1 TASGDDR
8 VNNTSSSNDS
18 VSVADSP
25 DAIYAD
31 EANSAYLLV
40 ATTRPETIMGDV
52 AVCVNPLDERYKHL
66 VGRKVIV
73 PLVGRAVPVI
83 ADEYVDREFGT
94 GCLKI
99 TPAHDINDY
108 RMGIKYN
115 LPSIDIFNDNGTVSE
130 QSSLYVGMDRFA
142 VRKQIVKDLTAA
154 GLLEREENYTNNVGF
169 SERTDAVIEPKLSM
183 QWFLKMKD
191 IARPALEVVE
201 NDTIQFHPAKFKNMY
216 RHWMENVKDWCVS
229 RQLWW
234 GQRIPAYYLPD
245 GSCVVGRTVDEA
257 LERARSKFP
266 DLHIEDLKQ
275 DEDVLDTWFSSWLW
289 PIAVFD
295 GIRHPD
301 NKDVNYYYPTS
312 DLVTAPEIIFFWVA
326 RMIIA
331 GLLYRN
337 EIPFKNVY
345 FTGIVRDKLG
355 RKMSKQLGNSPDPID
370 LINKYGADGVRVGL
384 LLTSPAGNDLPFDE
398 SICEQGRNFCNKIWN
413 ALKFIKGLEVS
424 EVIPQSQMMKL
435 AGEWFLNRLN
445 QETAVVEDHYS
456 KYRLNDALMTVY
468 KLVWDDFC
476 SWYLEIIKPA
486 YGQPIDSVT
495 YRQACVF
502 FEVLAKLLHPFMPFL
517 TEEVWYMLKERGE
530 GETLMTQTFCGL
542 DSQSLKTDDAGSL
555 LRGFSR
561 ATEVIISVRALRN
574 EKNIPQKKQLRIA
587 VKISSENDTT
597 FDETV
602 EKLCNLQPLEYVT
615 EQPADTLSFR
625 VGKSE
630 YFLYADNE
638 TVDKKAAL
646 EKAEKDLK
654 YNEGFLKS
662 VLGKLSNEK
671 FVNSA
676 PDAVVEQERKK
687 QKDTEEKIALL
698 KAQIVAL
705 Q

>member
-1 TASGDDR
+1 
-8 VNNTSSSNDS
+8 
-18 VSVADSP
+18 
-25 DAIYAD
+25 
-31 EANSAYLLV
+31 
-40 ATTRPETIMGDV
+40 
-52 AVCVNPLDERYKHL
+52 
-66 VGRKVIV
+66 
-73 PLVGRAVPVI
+73 
-83 ADEYVDREFGT
+83 
-94 GCLKI
+94 
-99 TPAHDINDY
+99 
-108 RMGIKYN
+108 
-115 LPSIDIFNDNGTVSE
+115 
-130 QSSLYVGMDRFA
+130 MDRFA
-142 VRKQIVKDLTAA
+142 VRKQIVTDLAA
-154 GLLEREENYTNNVGF
+154 ANLLEREEDYTNNVGF

-245 GSCVVGRTVDEA
+245 GSCVVGRTAAEA
-257 LERARSKFP
+257 LERARLKYP
-266 DLHIEDLKQ
+266 DLRIEDLKQ

-295 GIRHPD
+295 GIRRPD
-301 NKDVNYYYPTS
+301 NKDINYYYPTN

-398 SICEQGRNFCNKIWN
+398 SICGQGSGFCNKIWN

-424 EVIPQSQMMKL
+424 EDAAQPQIAKL

-445 QETAVVEDHYS
+445 QETAIVEDHYS
-456 KYRLNDALMTVY
+456 KYRLNDALMAVY
-468 KLVWDDFC
+468 KLAWDDFC
-476 SWYLEIIKPA
+476 SWYLEIIKPG
-486 YGQPIDSVT
+486 YGQPIDAVT
-495 YRQACVF
+495 YKQACCF

-517 TEEVWYMLKERGE
+517 TEEIWHTLKERGE
-530 GETLMTQTFCGL
+530 GETLMTQTLNKRDGASNSSCHCGL
-542 DSQSLKTDDAGSL
+542 DPQSPNEIDNAL
-555 LRGFSR
+555 LAGFSR
-561 ATEVIISVRALRN
+561 AAEVIMSIRALRN

-587 VKISSENDTT
+587 VKISPENNTA
-597 FDETV
+597 FDGIV
-602 EKLCNLQPLEYVT
+602 EKLCNLQPLEYAA
-615 EQPADTLSFR
+615 EQPAGTLAFR

-630 YFLYADNE
+630 YFLFADE
-638 TVDKKAAL
+638 EVVDKKAAL
-646 EKAEKDLK
+646 EKAQKDLK
-654 YNEGFLKS
+654 YNEGFLIS
-662 VLGKLSNEK
+662 VLGRLSNEK

-676 PDAVVEQERKK
+676 PAAVVEQERKK
-687 QKDTEEKIALL
+687 QKDTEDKIALL
-698 KAQIVAL
+698 KTQIIAL